1 MKKICVFSILIILIS
16 FSCGGKDKVKPSA
29 DSIMT
34 QNALHTLNVIKDAYQ
49 KKNRKAIQENSDPIL
64 LDDLL
69 KELFFE
75 EAELSFAPRMVRI
88 SASNITVHLNWQ
100 GKWIVKGTAL
110 KNRGVSSL
118 VFQRET
124 VKLIRID
131 GDNPFRVPLV
141 R

>member
-1 MKKICVFSILIILIS
+1 MKKICIIFILIVLTTFNCS
-16 FSCGGKDKVKPSA
+16 KDKVKPSA

-34 QNALHTLNVIKDAYQ
+34 QSALRAVDVIKDAYQ
-49 KKNRKAIQENSDPIL
+49 KKNRTTIQENLDPIL
-64 LDDLL
+64 SEAHL

-75 EAELSFAPRMVRI
+75 KAELFFAPRMVRI

-100 GKWIVKGTAL
+100 GTWVVKGMTL

-118 VFQRET
+118 VFQREPM
-124 VKLIRID
+124 KLIRID